1 LALAA
6 VLAFVAYRAYGHF
19 TAEEDIPIASE
30 GPPRGRTQE
39 EWGEYLYDAHGCAA
53 CHSIAGVRGIGG
65 SLDGIVGQTR
75 HFTDDTDGVVDR
87 DYLRESIMTPQRRVV
102 LGFSGSMPRYD
113 FRDDEVS
120 ALVAYLES
128 I

>member
-1 LALAA
+1 MAFLAYQAHL
-6 VLAFVAYRAYGHF
+6 HF
-19 TAEEDIPIASE
+19 TEEEQEPIASE

-65 SLDGIVGQTR
+65 SLDGILGQTR
-75 HFTDDTDGVVDR
+75 HFTDGADGVVDR
-87 DYLRESIMTPQRRVV
+87 DYLRESIITPQRKVV
-102 LGFSGSMPRYD
+102 MGFSGSMPRYD